1 MCLNFSNN
9 LNPILA
15 DDKAAKIRPLIE
27 HFNMVYQ
34 RSSSTVLHQSI
45 DEHMVKFKGHHSM
58 KQYVKN
64 KPIKFWLRCDAVSGY
79 LYEFDIYTGRKD
91 TPELGLGENVVIDLT
106 KKLHGTGASVLTD
119 NYFSSPTLAALLRD
133 RGIDFVGVVR
143 KDRKGLPSFK
153 DDKKMI
159 RGEYEMFYCKNE
171 KLMAVKWIDNKPV
184 HVISSKMISDISKA
198 ERRIKGQKEKIRV
211 DCPDVIKLY
220 NKYMGGVDINDR
232 MKSTHEQDRR
242 GRRYYLRLTFDML
255 DQLIVN
261 SRIVFNTLNV
271 DKN

>member
-1 MCLNFSNN
+1 
-9 LNPILA
+9 
-15 DDKAAKIRPLIE
+15 
-27 HFNMVYQ
+27 
-34 RSSSTVLHQSI
+34 
-45 DEHMVKFKGHHSM
+45 
-58 KQYVKN
+58 
-64 KPIKFWLRCDAVSGY
+64 
-79 LYEFDIYTGRKD
+79 
-91 TPELGLGENVVIDLT
+91 
-106 KKLHGTGASVLTD
+106 
-119 NYFSSPTLAALLRD
+119 
-133 RGIDFVGVVR
+133 
-143 KDRKGLPSFK
+143 
-153 DDKKMI
+153 
-159 RGEYEMFYCKNE
+159 MFYCKNE

-271 DKN
+271 DKKLNAKEYQLMIAQGIVGGFSSRARSVSLAPIKINSRSIRVVTDHLPIFGKRDRCKYCQDNDNL